1 MPENV
6 SGITSRVEQDSA
18 IVLKEI
24 VRELKETKW
33 STTRIGIIKDVR
45 KGPDYDKTKERLF
58 VISINTAAVYMPE
71 SEAPEWVHSAP
82 SAELINKEIRFK
94 PVAVVNDAVFVSS
107 KAILGMYQNAM
118 KEEARIRGKIAAVY
132 EDKEHEQGYIAVFS
146 HGDLLY
152 MARNDFSVF
161 GTPPRLS
168 RLIGQS
174 VTAIVTGIDNDG
186 VVHISQA
193 ALQARARDAVIEELQ
208 DHPEGIT
215 AKIRKVHQWGAY
227 LTYKGVPLILRNSD
241 FSTDYSTVASCRNS
255 GDMLTVK
262 LKSISET
269 RRIFVE
275 AVSKYTAPVSPLFEY
290 QKNQIISGK
299 VMSTPSFGVFVRAQ
313 PGIDIL
319 CEYPK
324 FLREP
329 AKGETVNVR
338 ITSIKE
344 NQNDDGTVT
353 KRLRGKINEIV
364 ITDEDGNISYIRPDY
379 PPRTKEFRTDPAAV
393 AELIRPSTA
402 SIHSQENPHVS

>member
-1 MPENV
+1 MSENV

-58 VISINTAAVYMPE
+58 VIGINTTYVYMPE
-71 SEAPEWVHSAP
+71 SEAPEWIHSLS
-82 SAELINKEIRFK
+82 SAETLNKEIRFK
-94 PVAVVNDAVFVSS
+94 PFAIMNGAVLVSS
-107 KAILGMYQNAM
+107 KAILNMYRNAM
-118 KEEARIRGKIAAVY
+118 KEESRIRGKIVAVY
-132 EDKEHEQGYIAVFS
+132 DDRNDKQSYIAVFS

-161 GTPPRLS
+161 GTPHELS
-168 RLIGQS
+168 KLIGQS
-174 VTAIVTGIDNDG
+174 VTALVTEIGSDG
-186 VVHISQA
+186 VIHISQA
-193 ALQARARDAVIEELQ
+193 ILQARARDSVIEELQ
-208 DHPEGIT
+208 NHPEGIT
-215 AKIRKVHQWGAY
+215 AKIKKIHQWGAY
-227 LTYKGVPLILRNSD
+227 LTYNGVPLILRNSD

-299 VMSTPSFGVFVRAQ
+299 VMSTPSFGVFVRAK

-319 CEYPK
+319 CEYPQ

-329 AKGETVNVR
+329 VKGETVNVR

-364 ITDEDGNISYIRPDY
+364 LTDEEGNVTYIKPVY
-379 PPRTKEFRTDPAAV
+379 PPKSKEQKTDPAAV
-393 AELIRPSTA
+393 MELFQPSSTA
-402 SIHSQENPHVS
+402 HQQESNHVS

>member
-24 VRELKETKW
+24 VRELQETKW

-58 VISINTAAVYMPE
+58 VIGINTAYVYMPE
-71 SEAPEWVHSAP
+71 SEAPEWIQNLS
-82 SAELINKEIRFK
+82 SAETLNKEIRFK
-94 PVAVVNDAVFVSS
+94 PVAIMNDAVLVSS
-107 KAILGMYQNAM
+107 KAILNMYRNAM
-118 KEEARIRGKIAAVY
+118 KEESSIRGKIVAVY
-132 EDKEHEQGYIAVFS
+132 DDRNDEQSYIAVFS

-161 GTPPRLS
+161 GTPHELS
-168 RLIGQS
+168 KLIGQN
-174 VTAIVTGIDNDG
+174 VTALVTEIGSDG
-186 VVHISQA
+186 VIHISQA
-193 ALQARARDAVIEELQ
+193 ILQARARDSVIEELQ
-208 DHPEGIT
+208 NHPEGIT
-215 AKIRKVHQWGAY
+215 AKIKKIHQWGAY
-227 LTYKGVPLILRNSD
+227 LTYNGVPLILRNSD

-255 GDMLTVK
+255 GDMITVK

-290 QKNQIISGK
+290 QKNQIITGK
-299 VMSTPSFGVFVRAQ
+299 VMSTPSFGVFVRAK

-319 CEYPK
+319 CEYPQ

-329 AKGETVNVR
+329 VKGETVNVR
-338 ITSIKE
+338 ITSIKK

-364 ITDEDGNISYIRPDY
+364 LTDEEGNVTYIKPVY
-379 PPRTKEFRTDPAAV
+379 PPKSKELKTDPAAV
-393 AELIRPSTA
+393 MELIQSSYNDPQ
-402 SIHSQENPHVS
+402 QESNHVS